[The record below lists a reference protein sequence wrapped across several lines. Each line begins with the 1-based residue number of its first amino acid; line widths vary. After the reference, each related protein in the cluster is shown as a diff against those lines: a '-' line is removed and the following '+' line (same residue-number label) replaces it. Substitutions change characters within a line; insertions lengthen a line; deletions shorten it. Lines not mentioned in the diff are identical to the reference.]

1 MAFGIHKHVGNYFM
15 RFRLSRRG
23 KLILA
28 VLVLIFI
35 VSLAWFVQSFFR
47 SDAYTA
53 DFRFL
58 NTPVHSVYKALGDKI
73 VYYNNGVI
81 YCVSDTGATR
91 WSYDVGENAN
101 FHTSDT
107 HVLIWR
113 GSSVFV
119 LDSNGNSTYSDNLGQ
134 DIIFGRV
141 SRQYFGVVMGNERK
155 SRLVVS
161 DLKGTQIDEESDAFN
176 NSLLLD
182 FGFFGSTGE
191 FMWTLKLDTDS
202 TAANTTINTFEVG
215 KMNTGEVALGDYIT
229 YSVLYDNGN
238 IDIINTRRMWVYD
251 YRLSK
256 QVRDSSLVYGWELLD
271 SEMQL
276 AEDGYKLFVQSG
288 QRADSSSINALRLIA
303 GSRDMRYTLPAAVP
317 VAFVSG
323 KYVYAISS
331 NTIYKASINDTSFVS
346 YPFANNNGV
355 CGFVCKLNNGKVVLT
370 DGFEVFVLRLP

>member
-1 MAFGIHKHVGNYFM
+1 
-15 RFRLSRRG
+15 
-23 KLILA
+23 
-28 VLVLIFI
+28 
-35 VSLAWFVQSFFR
+35 
-47 SDAYTA
+47 
-53 DFRFL
+53 
-58 NTPVHSVYKALGDKI
+58 
-73 VYYNNGVI
+73 
-81 YCVSDTGATR
+81 
-91 WSYDVGENAN
+91 
-101 FHTSDT
+101 
-107 HVLIWR
+107 
-113 GSSVFV
+113 
-119 LDSNGNSTYSDNLGQ
+119 
-134 DIIFGRV
+134 
-141 SRQYFGVVMGNERK
+141 
-155 SRLVVS
+155 
-161 DLKGTQIDEESDAFN
+161 
-176 NSLLLD
+176 
-182 FGFFGSTGE
+182 
-191 FMWTLKLDTDS
+191 
-202 TAANTTINTFEVG
+202 
-215 KMNTGEVALGDYIT
+215 MNTGEVALGDYIT